1 MTLSLRQLRYF
12 VAIAD
17 AGALARAAEI
27 LNVAQSALSHHMS
40 EIEAELGVQL
50 LDRLPRG
57 VALTAAGKRLYEH
70 ATLIVAAM
78 IKAEADVRTFTE
90 LATGPI
96 SLGLTHTVAAASGL
110 EIMKA
115 VGIACPAVH
124 LMITEGLSPGLTD
137 RLLAGDLDFALVFN
151 PAADTRLAR
160 DPLLREELFLVGLAD
175 IIGPSNEPV
184 AFADIPQGA
193 VLGLSPPSSR
203 AIIQAHILR
212 NRITPSP
219 KLEIDSLGMM
229 RRALEAGLGCAILA
243 RSTVATD
250 LLENRIHARPI
261 VDPTLTRDLNLIMRS
276 DRPQTRAFTEVRR
289 VLNSVIREEVVSGR
303 WLAESLA
310 NATDA
315 DPAKGR
321 LVS

>member
-1 MTLSLRQLRYF
+1 M
-12 VAIAD
+12 AIAD

-160 DPLLREELFLVGLAD
+160 DPLLREELFLVGLEGFCRYSA
-175 IIGPSNEPV
+175 GGGSWTKP
-184 AFADIPQGA
+184 A
-193 VLGLSPPSSR
+193 VLKSHHSS
-203 AIIQAHILR
+203 AH
-212 NRITPSP
+212 SAQQ
-219 KLEIDSLGMM
+219 D
-229 RRALEAGLGCAILA
+229 
-243 RSTVATD
+243 
-250 LLENRIHARPI
+250 HAK
-261 VDPTLTRDLNLIMRS
+261 
-276 DRPQTRAFTEVRR
+276 PQTRDRLAWYDAEGAGGRAWLRHSGSIDGRDGFVGESHSRQADCR
-289 VLNSVIREEVVSGR
+289 SDLNKRSQPHHAIRPSADASVYRGAPR
-303 WLAESLA
+303 A
-310 NATDA
+310 
-315 DPAKGR
+315 
-321 LVS
+321 